1 MAQSNAADP
10 VVLQTLFNQPPQ
22 TAIDYL
28 SAKKL
33 LSSMDWHEVLN
44 AAHNQ
49 SFAVAHLTRLDIL
62 EDIKT
67 SLLEAQRLGIPM
79 EKWRQDIT
87 PLLQKKGWY
96 GKQTI
101 VDTAGNAKNV
111 QLGNPWRLETI
122 YRTNLQSAFM
132 AGRRAE
138 MLQAVD
144 THPYW
149 RYVAILDNRTR
160 PTHRAMNGKVL
171 AATDGAWDAIFPPCG
186 FNCRCR
192 VSPMTKGGVERGGYT
207 VESSKGHLTSEVV
220 GIGRSGKSADVT
232 VLQLPSMGAP
242 FKVDVGF
249 NHAPSVGAASKLV
262 QKTNGDL
269 VDVYGTKQW
278 PTFKPN
284 QLSVDDFATLGKKR
298 LDDVLSQVSE
308 GKTLQTILD
317 DAKNKYDYML
327 HHDVLTT
334 HVINELK
341 RTRQAGIL
349 LPNAKGGAQAVKATR
364 IAAQSYPASWVQSA
378 NDLGVLN
385 VKYSSKDRGWCYT
398 SHTTEQINLPKFGVI
413 EAKAGEGWMLTDDT
427 STAVHEYAH
436 RIQEARHDIDDLFQQ
451 EHRRRTNNEPK
462 LMLRVLTKNPNYR
475 VDELAKPDGY
485 YTPYMGKEYPHAAGR
500 EALEVMT
507 MALQPLLG
515 RDLEAASYL
524 FQMYRKDRRML
535 ELALG
540 ILFHCE

>member
-1 MAQSNAADP
+1 MTRASDP
-10 VVLQTLFNQPPQ
+10 AVLQTLFNQPPQ
-22 TAIDYL
+22 TAMDFL
-28 SAKKL
+28 ADKKL
-33 LSSMDWHEVLN
+33 LPSMDWHEVLGN
-44 AAHNQ
+44 AHNQ

-62 EDIKT
+62 DDIKH

-96 GKQTI
+96 GKQTV
-101 VDTAGNAKNV
+101 VDHAGQPKTV

-122 YRTNLQSAFM
+122 YRTNLQSAYM

-138 MLQAVD
+138 MLQAID

-192 VSPMTKGGVERGGYT
+192 VSPMTGGAVTRGGHT
-207 VESSKGHLTSEVV
+207 VESSAGHLTTEVV
-220 GIGRSGKSADVT
+220 GVGRGQSADIT
-232 VLQLPSMGAP
+232 VLKLPSMDTP

-249 NHAPSVGAASKLV
+249 NHAPSVGAASKLIE
-262 QKTNGDL
+262 KTGGDL
-269 VDVYGTKQW
+269 ATKYGAEW
-278 PTFKPN
+278 PVFKPH
-284 QLSVDDFATLGKKR
+284 QITVDDFASLGKKR

-308 GKTLQTILD
+308 GQTLHAILEGAKTQ
-317 DAKNKYDYML
+317 YDYML
-327 HHDVLTT
+327 HHKTFTDHILS
-334 HVINELK
+334 ELQ
-341 RTRQAGIL
+341 RTRQAGHL
-349 LPNAKGGAQAVKATR
+349 VPNAAGGAQAIKATR
-364 IAAQSYPASWVQSA
+364 MAAQSYPASWVQSA
-378 NDLGVLN
+378 NNLGVLN
-385 VKYSSKDRGWCYT
+385 VKYSKKDRGWCYT
-398 SHTTEQINLPKFGVI
+398 STETKLIKLDKFGVV

-451 EHRRRTNNEPK
+451 EHRHRTADEAK
-462 LMLRVLTKNPNYR
+462 TMLRVLTRNNAYR
-475 VDELAKPDGY
+475 ADELAKADGY
-485 YTPYMGKEYPHAAGR
+485 YSPYMGKEYPHAVGR

-507 MALQPLLG
+507 MALQPILG
-515 RDLEAASYL
+515 RDLEAAGYL